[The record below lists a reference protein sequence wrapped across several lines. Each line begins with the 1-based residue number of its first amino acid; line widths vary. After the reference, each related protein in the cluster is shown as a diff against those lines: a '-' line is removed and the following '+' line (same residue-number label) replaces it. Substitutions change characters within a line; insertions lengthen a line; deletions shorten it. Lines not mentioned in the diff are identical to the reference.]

1 MATPKLK
8 PIRFFATNRDRSNL
22 GRTFNQADRI
32 QLQKGG
38 YHWIDMKR
46 FMAHYLATTD
56 QTTMPPEAIILDSEE
71 TIFENFLA
79 KPAIKRIIIGI
90 HGYNVPF
97 HGALTSFSLLADTL
111 SKVLEEKHN
120 KILITDPIIAERYA
134 ADSNQALGENESK
147 APITN
152 SIPDKKSI
160 ELVYDERLNDE
171 ASDLTAFIG
180 FSWPSNGNV
189 LDYISDR
196 VEAMQTAPILGNLI
210 SYIRNK
216 NPNAK
221 VHIIAHSMGNYLT
234 CNMLGGS
241 VIETFTPLSAT
252 GNATIENQ
260 LKRQNTDEG
269 KGKWFVDRY
278 LMLAPDVE
286 RREVTQCDVDGIAG
300 GKTDYTGPFYEG
312 IENLVEETHVFYSRH
327 DNALKASVV
336 EKEVVNELG
345 QKVTEFF
352 TKPDLN
358 KRWESSLGLNP
369 LPALAPDNMYG
380 HNATVLTNREIDHG
394 DYFDSLA
401 IAEKLVEIIMQA
413 G

>member
-22 GRTFNQADRI
+22 GRTFDQADRI

-56 QTTMPPEAIILDSEE
+56 QITMPPEAIILDSEE
-71 TIFENFLA
+71 KIFEDFLA

-111 SKVLEEKHN
+111 SQVLEEKHN
-120 KILITDPIIAERYA
+120 KILITDPITAEKYE
-134 ADSNQALGENESK
+134 NGEIKVEY
-147 APITN
+147 
-152 SIPDKKSI
+152 DK
-160 ELVYDERLNDE
+160 RLNDE

-180 FSWPSNGNV
+180 FSLPSNGNV

-210 SYIRNK
+210 SYIRK
-216 NPNAK
+216 QNPNAK

-312 IENLVEETHVFYSRH
+312 IENLVEETHLFYSRH

-345 QKVTEFF
+345 QKVAEFF
-352 TKPDLN
+352 TQPDLN

>member
-22 GRTFNQADRI
+22 GRTFDQADRI

-56 QTTMPPEAIILDSEE
+56 QITMPPEAIILDSEE
-71 TIFENFLA
+71 KIFEDFLA

-111 SKVLEEKHN
+111 SQVLEEKHN
-120 KILITDPIIAERYA
+120 KILITY
-134 ADSNQALGENESK
+134 
-147 APITN
+147 PITAEKYEN
-152 SIPDKKSI
+152 GEIKVEYDK
-160 ELVYDERLNDE
+160 RLNDE

-210 SYIRNK
+210 SYIRK
-216 NPNAK
+216 QNPNAK

-312 IENLVEETHVFYSRH
+312 IENLVEETHLFYSRH

-345 QKVTEFF
+345 QKVAEFF
-352 TKPDLN
+352 TQPDLN

>member
-22 GRTFNQADRI
+22 GRTFDQADRI

-56 QTTMPPEAIILDSEE
+56 QTTMPPEAIILNSEE
-71 TIFENFLA
+71 KIFENFLA

-111 SKVLEEKHN
+111 SQVLEEKHN
-120 KILITDPIIAERYA
+120 KILITDPITAEKYE
-134 ADSNQALGENESK
+134 NGEIKVEY
-147 APITN
+147 
-152 SIPDKKSI
+152 DK
-160 ELVYDERLNDE
+160 RLNDE

-189 LDYISDR
+189 LDYVSDR

-210 SYIRNK
+210 SYIRKK

-234 CNMLGGS
+234 CNMLSGS
-241 VIETFTPLSAT
+241 VTETFTPLSAT

-260 LKRQNTDEG
+260 LKRQNTDDG

-278 LMLAPDVE
+278 VMLAPDVE

-345 QKVTEFF
+345 QKVAEFF
-352 TKPDLN
+352 TQPDLN
-358 KRWESSLGLNP
+358 KRWESSLELNP

-401 IAEKLVEIIMQA
+401 IAEKLAEIIMQA